1 MIARKL
7 EMKKKAARG
16 AALFVHDKQR
26 IGMGKSMRGRTQ
38 PVFFA
43 RSETLYKKLR
53 RDCQMTY
60 RSAHSRPVVIKQ
72 RNQRLGR
79 RFN

>member
-38 PVFFA
+38 RVFFCSFGNIVQEIAA
-43 RSETLYKKLR
+43 RLSNDVPKCAFPACRHQAEEPTVGP
-53 RDCQMTY
+53 
-60 RSAHSRPVVIKQ
+60 PV
-72 RNQRLGR
+72 
-79 RFN
+79 